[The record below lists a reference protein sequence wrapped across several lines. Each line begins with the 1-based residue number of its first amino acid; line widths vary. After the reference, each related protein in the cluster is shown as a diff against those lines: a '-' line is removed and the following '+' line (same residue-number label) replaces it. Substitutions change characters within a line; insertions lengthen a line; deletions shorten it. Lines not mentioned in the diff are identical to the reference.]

1 MGPESWLYRHDEV
14 DGEPSGGGDVDAQG
28 WLWYSG
34 AANRLW
40 GHHLATARWRQ
51 LAIADM
57 GGRQATRVLAWCGR
71 LVVILG
77 PRPYYVVVDPDTG
90 TSCRQPLPRP
100 VTQVTDGAASP
111 GGECLLL
118 FDRDTG
124 QVLKLD
130 APDAAPRVLHSPCS
144 GAWATASWARDGHV
158 YLTMVEPARIVRL
171 DPATERFAP
180 PEALPWPAAM
190 PTGRFE
196 HQGLLW
202 VADTASGRLLPLGLD
217 RQRWLEPVPVPD
229 LGAPWR
235 GIGTGFGCGGRG
247 YFRLTAAAAHT
258 AQNGDVQCH
267 AAAAD
272 RPRQGADR
280 AAGGLDRLL
289 VFDPEGGG
297 FDWLVAPPQPD
308 GVPVLGPGWSD
319 GRQFA
324 VTGVV
329 APVTEPG
336 EPPAPRGTW
345 FVLQSQPA
353 QEPAFGRHDLNWDR
367 SAHLRRW
374 RRGYPA
380 DRSVYLPE
388 PRWSPPVRNLRG
400 GATQYPP
407 GNAAELERRAHR
419 TAPQRYWSQL
429 ADDLLDGIQGDA
441 ARVARVADF
450 VQQALYYN
458 PIQAL
463 SSGNPIAILEAHDGR
478 CGQGVAVTL
487 ALLGAAGIEARRVDL
502 CHHTVAEAH
511 YDGAWHVVDALFFG
525 ACQPSR
531 DGLVLAVADLQ
542 REPYWADAWPQSCF
556 AYDEE
561 LLRSED
567 GYQVL
572 GYCFGPWGSEPF
584 YSYYL
589 GAAMDHPPTLPT
601 VLPAARHG
609 TGAVRVRWCE
619 SIRRGGGPVEYR
631 VRVWADRQGTQS
643 VLAATTT
650 ATQLVFTP
658 PEGNYLYYVHVQA
671 VDEHR
676 QLNVDTWYPAARGN
690 LVLVPEN
697 QYGWYGVL

>member
-1 MGPESWLYRHDEV
+1 V
-14 DGEPSGGGDVDAQG
+14 DGQG

-40 GHHLATARWRQ
+40 GHHLATARCRQ
-51 LAIADM
+51 LASADL
-57 GGRQATRVLAWCGR
+57 GGRWAACVLAWRER
-71 LVVILG
+71 LVVTLG
-77 PRPYYVVVDPDTG
+77 RCPYYVVVDPSTG
-90 TSCRQPLPRP
+90 SSCRHPLPAP
-100 VTQVTDGAASP
+100 VTQVTDGVVAP
-111 GGECLLL
+111 DGECLLL

-124 QVLKLD
+124 QAVKLH
-130 APDAAPRVLHSPCS
+130 APETAPKLLRPPCI
-144 GAWATASWARDGHV
+144 GTWATASWAGDGLV
-158 YLTMVEPARIVRL
+158 YMTLAEPARLLRL
-171 DPATERFAP
+171 DPASARFAP
-180 PEALPWPAAM
+180 PEAMPWPEAI

-196 HQGLLW
+196 HQGRLW
-202 VADTASGRLLPLGLD
+202 IADTAAGRLLPLDLNC
-217 RQRWLEPVPVPD
+217 QRWLEPVPIPGV
-229 LGAPWR
+229 GADWV
-235 GIGTGFGCGGRG
+235 GVGAGFGCRGQG
-247 YFRLTAAAAHT
+247 YFQVWGAPASDAMGCSARGAAAT
-258 AQNGDVQCH
+258 AGH
-267 AAAAD
+267 SP
-272 RPRQGADR
+272 RPAGCPPGGAD
-280 AAGGLDRLL
+280 GLL
-289 VFDPEGGG
+289 VFDPEVGG
-297 FDWLVAPPQPD
+297 FDYLAAPPQPD
-308 GVPVLGPGWSD
+308 GVPLLGPAWSD
-319 GRQFA
+319 GTQFA

-329 APVTEPG
+329 AQVAESG
-336 EPPAPRGTW
+336 GPAALQGTW

-353 QEPAFGRHDLNWDR
+353 VEPGFDRYDLNWDR

-380 DRSVYLPE
+380 DRSLYLPE

-407 GNAAELERRAHR
+407 GRAAQLNRRADR
-419 TAPQRYWSQL
+419 TDRPRYWSQL

-441 ARVARVADF
+441 ARVARVAGF

-463 SSGNPIAILEAHDGR
+463 ASGDPIAILESHDGR

-487 ALLGAAGIEARRVDL
+487 ELLGAAGVEARRVNL
-502 CHHTVAEAH
+502 CHHTVAEAR

-525 ACQPSR
+525 ACQPNR
-531 DGLVLAVADLQ
+531 DGWVLGVEDLQ

-567 GYQVL
+567 GYQIL

-589 GAAMDHPPTLPT
+589 GAAMDHPPTLPM

-609 TGAVRVRWCE
+609 TEAVRLRWCE

-631 VRVWADRQGTQS
+631 VRIWADRQGTQS
-643 VLAATTT
+643 VFAATTT
-650 ATQLVFTP
+650 ATELVFEP
-658 PEGNYLYYVHVQA
+658 PESHYLYYVHVQA

-690 LVLVPEN
+690 LVLVPED